1 MRSPR
6 LVKNHSGE
14 FALVPEAKKLTQ
26 RKIQAI
32 LNIGLDNGAF
42 HYNKIS

>member
-1 MRSPR
+1 MRRPK
-6 LVKNHSGE
+6 LIKNHSGE